1 MSDICHVDTIIFS
14 HNKRTALLKA
24 EQQGLGMTSLQ
35 SIASPV
41 ICLFQRLCAWAAG
54 MSAVFWRLAHDNC
67 VQSPQPKAVPVSLQ
81 LRGGLIGESLLLC
94 ANCWRC
100 AWVVHLRKVFDLL
113 TPVCYA
119 DHFRIL

>member
-67 VQSPQPKAVPVSLQ
+67 VQSPQPKAVSVSLQ

-94 ANCWRC
+94 ANCWE
-100 AWVVHLRKVFDLL
+100 
-113 TPVCYA
+113 VC
-119 DHFRIL
+119 LGCTLEEGV